1 MLITTNYPNWP
12 TGSAGGRAHT
22 GQAGDH
28 TGELEK
34 GRMFSSPQTRDEGTM
49 LKHCQL
55 CHSPCFATIALLW
68 S

>member
-28 TGELEK
+28 TGEDEK
-34 GRMFSSPQTRDEGTM
+34 GKNVQITSNQG
-49 LKHCQL
+49 
-55 CHSPCFATIALLW
+55 
-68 S
+68 